1 MNRDGLGVLLERYA
15 DGSIEPQDARVLA
28 DALLAGGEDSRWLLE
43 QLAAIG
49 RIAQVLDPMSGEEC
63 ARGLAERM
71 KAEVRGPDFLSDH
84 LLRRRRYRPVRSA
97 GPFVWIAAA
106 AVATVLV
113 ALIAL
118 VATSRPGPS
127 RPQESPSRE
136 LQASRP
142 DVVPGPKA
150 PVPAPD
156 VTPSPRPIPEP
167 PPRTVLPAPPKGVE
181 VPPVPPTPTPAPV
194 PAPVPIPAPPPAEP
208 APRPTAPTRVFLAIA
223 KLEGAFEI
231 RRDKAWEKLEKPG
244 GWEEGASLRVGDR
257 LGRFTLADGTRVTL
271 RGRTE
276 LKVAAVSPAALGLE
290 QGEAFFDV
298 PPAGRRFSVV
308 TPEARVE
315 VTGTQFSVRRAEHT
329 DVVVVSGEVKVS
341 GEKGEVAVP
350 AGNGTTIRKSAAP
363 SKPRAV
369 DTDGPLAWRRAADPP
384 ETARFRHDFED
395 GRRPAPWTNGR
406 VAPGPSR
413 GLNRFCLEGAPGV
426 DAQLTRL
433 EGDKATVRGVLVVRF
448 RYFAAT
454 GTEFL
459 LQLKNERVGDNF
471 RYEVKTV
478 VHGKWEAVEAP
489 LSDFFRLVDRS
500 SRLQEGDRFTWLNIT
515 VAGADG
521 PVWFDDIELV
531 EIRK

>member
-1 MNRDGLGVLLERYA
+1 MNRDELGILLERYA
-15 DGSIEPQDARVLA
+15 DGSIDPRDAGVLA
-28 DALLAGGEDSRWLLE
+28 DALLAGNEDSRWLLE
-43 QLAAIG
+43 QLASIG
-49 RIAQVLDPMSGEEC
+49 RIAQVLDPVSGEEF

-71 KAEVRGPDFLSDH
+71 KAEERGPDFLSDH

-97 GPFVWIAAA
+97 GPFVWLAAA
-106 AVATVLV
+106 AVASVLV
-113 ALIAL
+113 SLIAL
-118 VATSRPGPS
+118 VATSRPVPS

-142 DVVPGPKA
+142 DVAPEPKA
-150 PVPAPD
+150 PLPAPD
-156 VTPSPRPIPEP
+156 VRASSRPIPEP
-167 PPRTVLPAPPKGVE
+167 PPRTVLPTPPKAVE
-181 VPPVPPTPTPAPV
+181 VPPVPPTP
-194 PAPVPIPAPPPAEP
+194 APPPVEP
-208 APRPTAPTRVFLAIA
+208 APRPTTPARVFLSIA

-231 RRDKAWEKLEKPG
+231 RREKAWEKLEKPG
-244 GWEEGASLRVGDR
+244 EWDSGASLRVGDR
-257 LGRFTLADGTRVTL
+257 LGRCTLADGTRVTL

-276 LKVAAVSPAALGLE
+276 LKVMAVSPPVLGLG

-298 PPAGRRFSVV
+298 LPGGRGFSVV
-308 TPEARVE
+308 TPEARVD
-315 VTGTQFSVRRAEHT
+315 VTGTQFGVRRADQT
-329 DVVVVSGEVKVS
+329 DVVVVAGEVKVS
-341 GEKGEVAVP
+341 SGKGEVAVP

-384 ETARFRHDFED
+384 ETPRFRYDFED

-413 GLNRFCLEGAPGV
+413 GFNRFCLEGAPGV

-433 EGDKATVRGVLVVRF
+433 EGDKAAVRGVLVARF
-448 RYFAAT
+448 HYYATT
-454 GTEFL
+454 GTEIL

-471 RYEVKTV
+471 RYDVKTV
-478 VHGKWEAVEAP
+478 VHGKWEVVEAP
-489 LSDFFRLVDRS
+489 LSEFYRLADRS
-500 SRLQEGDRFTWLNIT
+500 SRLQEGDRFTWLNLT
-515 VAGADG
+515 VGGSDG